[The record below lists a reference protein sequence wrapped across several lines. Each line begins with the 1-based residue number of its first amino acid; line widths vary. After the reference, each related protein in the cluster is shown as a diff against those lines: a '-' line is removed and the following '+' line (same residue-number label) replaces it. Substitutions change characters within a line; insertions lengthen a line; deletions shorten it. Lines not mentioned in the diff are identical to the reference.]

1 MCLAWVIRKIGKSRY
16 MVMGHLCILVGVVGL
31 PKRYKDTS
39 IRLVYVCEGYRYL
52 YYALVAGYRG
62 IHVEYGI

>member
-1 MCLAWVIRKIGKSRY
+1 

-31 PKRYKDTS
+31 LKRYKDTG